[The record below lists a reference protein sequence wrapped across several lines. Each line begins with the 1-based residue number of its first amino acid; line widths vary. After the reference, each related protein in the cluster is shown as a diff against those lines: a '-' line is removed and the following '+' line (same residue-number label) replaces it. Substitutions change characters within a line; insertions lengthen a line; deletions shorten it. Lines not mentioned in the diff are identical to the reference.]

1 MDLIGL
7 PHETTLFARIA
18 DGDEQAFQDI
28 FDHYKTGIYRF
39 ILNMTKSE
47 SEAEELTQEVFVKLW
62 THRESLRTVRN
73 PGGYIYILARNKTIN
88 QLEKIANDR
97 RLRQNLWAQLDTLRN
112 STEDEVQYR
121 ESSRAIDAAMQEL
134 SLQKQRIFYMS
145 RHQGLS
151 HDEIARDL
159 QLSRSTVKNN
169 LVETLKWLRHKLK
182 DHTAI
187 VAVLLMLEEW
197 YR

>member
-7 PHETTLFARIA
+7 PDETALFTRIA
-18 DGDEQAFQDI
+18 DGDEQAFRDI

-39 ILNMTKSE
+39 ILNMSKSE
-47 SEAEELTQEVFVKLW
+47 LDAEELTQEVFVKLW

-121 ESSRAIDAAMQEL
+121 ESSRAIDAALQEL
-134 SLQKQRIFYMS
+134 SLQKQRIFHMS
-145 RHQGLS
+145 RYQGLS
-151 HDEIARDL
+151 HDEIAREL

-169 LVETLKWLRHKLK
+169 LVETLKWLRHRLK